1 MLVNGENG
9 EKKLKSQINVY
20 MCSTLVTNMQHYY
33 NPNNNAIIIII
44 IIISG
49 SISENIAL
57 HVYKNVNRVWLEGDI
72 LDH

>member
-1 MLVNGENG
+1 
-9 EKKLKSQINVY
+9 

-44 IIISG
+44 ILG

-57 HVYKNVNRVWLEGDI
+57 HVYKNVNRV
-72 LDH
+72 

>member
-1 MLVNGENG
+1 
-9 EKKLKSQINVY
+9 

-57 HVYKNVNRVWLEGDI
+57 HVYKNVNRV
-72 LDH
+72 